1 MKNPLIDEVIQ
12 LLVDLSLTE
21 EEKKE
26 RTNLTK
32 QRSASIPSVGDEIL
46 VVNNGYYKIILEAIG
61 KDDLVLIC
69 RFMCAKKMKYFLSE
83 IRGSEQFQKQ
93 MDDAKEEDRTSIE
106 SLVNTFESD
115 VINWNSLLE
124 CIPESLDP
132 RYRIELAL

>member
-26 RTNLTK
+26 RTNLTQ
-32 QRSASIPSVGDEIL
+32 QRSASTPTVGDEIL
-46 VVNNGYYKIILEAIG
+46 VVNNGYKIVLEAIG

-83 IRGSEQFQKQ
+83 IRGSEQFQKL
-93 MDDAKEEDRTSIE
+93 MNDSKEEDRTSIN

-124 CIPESLDP
+124 SIPESLDP